1 MNNSKE
7 KFVLPANL
15 RGLLEET
22 RPLTPG
28 LLRVAE
34 RNADRLGN
42 AAGTWR
48 QRRQMNITDA
58 DAFAL
63 MLTDIASVVEDA
75 CGDPTTASIAL
86 EAAADRVGRCAWAAN
101 DAYRALAMGAGGALK
116 RGPSEAFRL
125 ALSVITAAGA
135 QPEAHDPVPKES
147 ALSCFG
153 SDFPTPQYLHR
164 YEAFMRIKALKG
176 ADLAALLMW
185 GLGMRVAKG
194 RITAEEARAFVKP
207 DEWRN
212 SLPVRAM
219 LGGK

>member
-1 MNNSKE
+1 MNTKE
-7 KFVLPANL
+7 KFVLPTTL

-34 RNADRLGN
+34 RNADRLAN
-42 AAGTWR
+42 AAGVWR
-48 QRRQMNITDA
+48 QRRQMKITDA

-63 MLTDIASVVEDA
+63 MLTDVASVVEDA
-75 CGDPTTASIAL
+75 CGGPTTASIAL
-86 EAAADRVGRCAWAAN
+86 EAAADRVGRCAWSAN

-135 QPEAHDPVPKES
+135 QPEMHDPVPKES
-147 ALSCFG
+147 ALGCFG
-153 SDFPTPQYLHR
+153 SDLPTPAYLHR
-164 YEAFMRIKALKG
+164 HEAFLRLKTLKG

-185 GLGMRVAKG
+185 GLGLRVAKG
-194 RITAEEARAFVKP
+194 RMTTEEAKAVIKP

-219 LGGK
+219 LGGGK

>member
-1 MNNSKE
+1 MTNNNTKE
-7 KFVLPANL
+7 KFVLPVNL

-22 RPLTPG
+22 RPITPG

-42 AAGTWR
+42 AAGVWR

-58 DAFAL
+58 DAFSL
-63 MLTDIASVVEDA
+63 MLTDIASVTEDA
-75 CGDPTTASIAL
+75 CGGPTTASIAL
-86 EAAADRVGRCAWAAN
+86 EAAADRVGRCAWPAN
-101 DAYRALAMGAGGALK
+101 AAYRALAMGAGGALK

-135 QPEAHDPVPKES
+135 QPDAHDPMPMES
-147 ALSCFG
+147 ALGCFG
-153 SDFPTPQYLHR
+153 SDFPTPSYLHR
-164 YEAFMRIKALKG
+164 YEAFMRLKALKG
-176 ADLAALLMW
+176 ADLAALLVW
-185 GLGMRVAKG
+185 GLGLRVAKG
-194 RITAEEARAFVKP
+194 RMTTEEADAAIKP

-219 LGGK
+219 LL